1 MLVNR
6 NFINWAKANQDQA
19 LIANGLLEPR
29 YATDGIGAAFVVR
42 AALYFERAFNP
53 AIRAAL
59 ADCLDDYLRLTP
71 DRLTFVWHNGKAAQA
86 FQKAKPLRALA
97 ASLSPEDRFDFDY
110 VGGKEATDASLY
122 RFSVVGLRQRQEK
135 TGNRG
140 LNTLSFSW
148 PLVEVQEHP
157 DAFVQLFFEAAKQL
171 GAIHGH
177 AGFAVNLS
185 PTAINENEPT
195 EYWIS
200 RMMPGLDVGAP
211 GDLATRQL
219 QGKIKTVDWLTA
231 LDKPMLDAVGGLS
244 ALRSALPPD
253 WFAMGDYGAG
263 LVIRAGALPD
273 SGASDEE
280 GKPAVAPPA
289 YLVLDHA
296 LRAIRARSLD
306 ALQHGTVNGGAP
318 TYNTATSTAEWLR
331 RFEVSDGALLSARAT
346 LLDTPPLPTE
356 NAIPNRV

>member
-1 MLVNR
+1 MDK

-29 YATDGIGAAFVVR
+29 YATGGIGAAFVVR
-42 AALYFERAFNP
+42 AALYFERAFDSG
-53 AIRAAL
+53 IRAAI
-59 ADCLDDYLRLTP
+59 ADCLDDYLQTAP
-71 DRLTFVWHNGKAAQA
+71 DKLTFVWHNGKAAQA
-86 FQKAKPLRALA
+86 FKKAKSLHELA

-110 VGGKEATDASLY
+110 VGGEEATDASLFQ
-122 RFSVVGLRQRQEK
+122 FSVVGLRQRQEK
-135 TGNRG
+135 VGNRG
-140 LNTLSFSW
+140 FNTLSFSW
-148 PLVEVQEHP
+148 PLADVQENP
-157 DAFVQLFFEAAKQL
+157 DTFVKLFFDATKRLSAA
-171 GAIHGH
+171 HGH

-219 QGKIKTVDWLTA
+219 KGKIKTVDWLTA
-231 LDKPMLDAVGGLS
+231 IDKSMLDAVGGLS
-244 ALRSALPPD
+244 ALRSELPPD
-253 WFAMGDYGAG
+253 WFAIGDYGTG
-263 LVIRAGALPD
+263 IVIRAGELPD
-273 SGASDEE
+273 SGASDDD
-280 GKPAVAPPA
+280 GKPPVVPPS
-289 YLVLDHA
+289 YIILDHA
-296 LRAIRARSLD
+296 LRAIRASSLD

-331 RFEVSDGALLSARAT
+331 RFEVSDVELLQAKAAV
-346 LLDTPPLPTE
+346 LDTPPLPTE